1 MSLCSISDVI
11 NLVKARPEP
20 KSMAIVGA
28 DDDHVFEAVIKAEDD
43 NCIRPIF
50 IGNKSR
56 MMEMFTRYGYS
67 KKDSALVYD
76 VDGEME
82 CSAKAVELVRNGEA
96 AFIMKGMVNTQ
107 NLLRPILNKET
118 GLNTGEV
125 ICSVVFMETPG
136 YHKLMVISD
145 SAVLVKPTLQQK
157 AGIIRNCVSA
167 LQKLGIKQPKVAV
180 LCANEVATPKQP
192 ETVEAAELQRMAE
205 TGTLGNCVLAGP
217 ISLDLAMDAESAASK
232 GYDNP
237 VAGDADILLVPNIE
251 AGNILVKTLLTF
263 AKAEGLG
270 TIAGAKCP
278 IVITSRSSCME
289 DKYRSIILNAAL
301 A

>member
-1 MSLCSISDVI
+1 MSLRSINEVI
-11 NLVKARPEP
+11 EMVKSSPVP
-20 KSMAIVGA
+20 KPMAIVGA
-28 DDDHVFEAVIKAEDD
+28 DDEHVFEAVVKAEMDH
-43 NCIRPIF
+43 CIKPIF
-50 IGNKSR
+50 IGSR
-56 MMEMFTRYGYS
+56 ENLRDIFKRYNYVNA
-67 KKDSALVYD
+67 DNAVIHD
-76 VDGEME
+76 VDGELE
-82 CSAKAVELVRNGEA
+82 CAVKAVELVRKGEA
-96 AFIMKGMVNTQ
+96 AFIMKGRVNTQ
-107 NLLRPILNKET
+107 NLLRPILSKET

-145 SAVLVKPTLQQK
+145 SAVLVKPTLEQK

-167 LQKLGIKQPKVAV
+167 LQKLGVKSPKVAV
-180 LCANEVATPKQP
+180 LCANEVPTPKQP
-192 ETVEAAELQRMAE
+192 ETMEAVELQKMADDGAFGDCIL
-205 TGTLGNCVLAGP
+205 TGP

-232 GYDNP
+232 GYTGP

-263 AKAEGLG
+263 ASAQGLG

-278 IVITSRSSCME
+278 IVITSRASQVE
-289 DKYRSIILNAAL
+289 DKYRSIVLNAAL